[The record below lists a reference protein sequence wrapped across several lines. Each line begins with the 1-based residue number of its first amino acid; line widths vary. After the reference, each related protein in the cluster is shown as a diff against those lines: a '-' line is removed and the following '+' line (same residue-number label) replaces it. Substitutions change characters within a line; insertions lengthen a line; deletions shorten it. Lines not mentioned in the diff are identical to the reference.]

1 MAKRY
6 DNPKELSKLLLE
18 TRRLKQ
24 SANRSPYTVILTI
37 LCYGLWKDY
46 RYSQRKLADFC
57 RKFAE
62 YDERYF
68 DKPYQT
74 LVDEL
79 YNYADWKVEHV
90 KYTKDDYPHYKSKVM
105 QASVEEQMRCAN
117 EINALSTRYFTYGFY
132 ILIEDGFGVK
142 KLTNFKDKAQKR
154 IQSITGDMRT
164 GTINDLWKELATG
177 AGIYIEKPKI
187 D

>member
-6 DNPKELSKLLLE
+6 DDPKELSKLLLE

-68 DKPYQT
+68 NKTYQK

-79 YNYADWKVEHV
+79 YNYTDWKVEHV
-90 KYTKDDYPHYKSKVM
+90 KYTKDDYPHYKSKIM
-105 QASVEEQMRCAN
+105 QASVEEQMRCSN
-117 EINALSTRYFTYGFY
+117 EINALSARYFTYGFC
-132 ILIEDGFGVK
+132 ILIEDGFGSK

>member
-1 MAKRY
+1 M
-6 DNPKELSKLLLE
+6 LWTLE
-18 TRRLKQ
+18 RLQVQPEKIG
-24 SANRSPYTVILTI
+24 R
-37 LCYGLWKDY
+37 
-46 RYSQRKLADFC
+46 FC

-117 EINALSTRYFTYGFY
+117 EINALSTRYFTYGFTF
-132 ILIEDGFGVK
+132 LSKMDS
-142 KLTNFKDKAQKR
+142 AQKA
-154 IQSITGDMRT
+154 DK
-164 GTINDLWKELATG
+164 L
-177 AGIYIEKPKI
+177 
-187 D
+187 